1 MISNHDFSIMLSLAT
16 WSFFRWFIPPPPPN
30 HWKLSVMPCIFEFSV
45 SDCIYWEIAQ
55 VRCFSLFAP
64 APPPAR
70 NYLNYK
76 NITEI
81 IVGSMV
87 ISTVSLI
94 DSVIWTEPRCL
105 GQNKQGIHNCCLTRA
120 TALNQKQGN
129 FTNPLWKSTR
139 LHQIKGTGIRLSV
152 LCDHWRACLQVSIS
166 QKEKIND
173 CSVNMG
179 KYFIGNS
186 GIKRQCRGLSGK
198 LQIWAENLPIGC
210 ENP

>member
-1 MISNHDFSIMLSLAT
+1 
-16 WSFFRWFIPPPPPN
+16 
-30 HWKLSVMPCIFEFSV
+30 MPCIFEFSV
-45 SDCIYWEIAQ
+45 SDCIYWEISQA
-55 VRCFSLFAP
+55 RCFSLFAP

-105 GQNKQGIHNCCLTRA
+105 GQNKQGVHNCCLTRA

-166 QKEKIND
+166 QNIFRREL
-173 CSVNMG
+173 
-179 KYFIGNS
+179 